1 MKEYTVRLNG
11 NPVKKFIDE
20 TEAKKFMVNFIIAQ
34 QLHQQSLA
42 LVDEAVL
49 KSDLSEAN
57 AVLKHIMEKK

>member
-57 AVLKHIMEKK
+57 TILKHIMEKK